1 MTRLEF
7 SGTLEN
13 LCNSAFLLLQS
24 LFNYICFKSATMQK
38 IILLVLFTSFV
49 FQMNAQNDTTKD
61 KPLRVAIVGL
71 SHAHVHLILGREKK
85 GDIEIV
91 GIAEADSSLAK
102 RYSEQHGYS
111 MDIVYSSMEEMIDK
125 VKPEAV
131 LSYNSIYDH
140 LKVVEYCAPRHIH
153 VMVEKPMA
161 VSVEHADKM
170 LALAKKYNIL
180 LLTNYET
187 TWYGSNEKAYQIVK
201 DEKAIGD
208 IRKIVFNT
216 GHKGPKEIGCNPE
229 FLAWL
234 TDPVLNGGGAITD
247 FGCYGAN
254 LSTWF
259 MDGEEPLTVTA
270 VTQQIK
276 PDVYPNVDDEAT
288 IILTYKK
295 AQVIIE
301 ASWNWPYSRKDMQVY
316 GIKGY
321 VFCKNG
327 TDMTVKEN
335 ENKEA
340 EPFTAQALPSDRND
354 PFIYLKNVI
363 RGNIKPIPF
372 DLSTSANNEIVVK
385 ILEAAKQ
392 SAKTGRTILWDE
404 FYKK

>member
-1 MTRLEF
+1 M
-7 SGTLEN
+7 S
-13 LCNSAFLLLQS
+13 
-24 LFNYICFKSATMQK
+24 K
-38 IILLVLFTSFV
+38 IILLTIFTSLV
-49 FQMNAQNDTTKD
+49 FSMNAQNDTAKA

-71 SHAHVHLILGREKK
+71 SHAHVHWILGREKK

-91 GIAEADSSLAK
+91 GIAESDTSLAR

-111 MDIVYSSMEEMIDK
+111 MTIVYTSMEEMIAK

-131 LSYNSIYDH
+131 LAYNSIYDH

-161 VSVEHADKM
+161 VSLDHANKM
-170 LALAKKYNIL
+170 LALAKQNNIL

-187 TWYGSNEKAYQIVK
+187 TWYGSNEKAYDMVK
-201 DEKAIGD
+201 NEKAVGE

-259 MDGEEPLTVTA
+259 MDGEHPVTVTA

-276 PDVYPNVDDEAT
+276 PDIYPKVDDDAT

-295 AQVIIE
+295 AEVIIL
-301 ASWNWPYSRKDMQVY
+301 ASWNWPYNRKDMQVY
-316 GIKGY
+316 GVSGY

-327 TDMTVKEN
+327 TEMMVKAD
-335 ENKEA
+335 ENKE
-340 EPFTAQALPSDRND
+340 EVPLTAKALPENRND
-354 PFIYLKNVI
+354 PFIYFKNVI
-363 RGNIKPIPF
+363 RGNIQPAAF
-372 DLSTSANNEIVVK
+372 DLSTAANNEIVVK
-385 ILEAAKQ
+385 ILEAAKE
-392 SAKTGRTILWDE
+392 SAKTGRRIVWDE